1 MRISDWSSDV
11 CSSDLNREDHTG
23 RGRWKA
29 KDIQQRIIHFSQKLD
44 LGLFAPVC
52 AGSPKPKSRF
62 TRWRCLVA
70 ESARPVNAAK
80 AINSELDRSVLH
92 CAQPV
97 KRGHRPVECGSPDR
111 KSTRLNSSHQ
121 CASSMPSFS

>member
-52 AGSPKPKSRF
+52 AGSIKPKSRF

-70 ESARPVNAAK
+70 ESALPVHAAK
-80 AINSELDRSVLH
+80 AINSEPDRSVLH

-97 KRGHRPVECGSPDR
+97 NRGHRPVARASPATAQSRHTTPD
-111 KSTRLNSSHQ
+111 
-121 CASSMPSFS
+121 